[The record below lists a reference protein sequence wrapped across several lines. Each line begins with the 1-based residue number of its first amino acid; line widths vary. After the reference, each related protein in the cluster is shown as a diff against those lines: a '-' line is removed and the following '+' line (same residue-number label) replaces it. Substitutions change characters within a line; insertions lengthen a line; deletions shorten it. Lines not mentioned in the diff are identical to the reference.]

1 MKGGK
6 KMKNKEDKM
15 GKRKKEKIKHIE
27 CKHKKELKE
36 GGYHYNIGYDQ
47 ELWLCK
53 YCNMNLA
60 GEIMKQLAIEV
71 FVK

>member
-1 MKGGK
+1 M
-6 KMKNKEDKM
+6 
-15 GKRKKEKIKHIE
+15 KKENKTRKIKHIE

-36 GGYHYNIGYDQ
+36 GGYHYDIGYYQ

>member
-1 MKGGK
+1 MEEDETIGK
-6 KMKNKEDKM
+6 TIKMKT
-15 GKRKKEKIKHIE
+15 KIKHIE
-27 CKHKKELKE
+27 CKHKKELKK
-36 GGYHYNIGYDQ
+36 GGYHYDIGYDQ

-60 GEIMKQLAIEV
+60 AEIMKQLAIEV